1 MDDIETFYIDI
12 LKNEEKN
19 RELVIQKEKNIE
31 KEG

>member
-1 MDDIETFYIDI
+1 MDDIEFFYIDI